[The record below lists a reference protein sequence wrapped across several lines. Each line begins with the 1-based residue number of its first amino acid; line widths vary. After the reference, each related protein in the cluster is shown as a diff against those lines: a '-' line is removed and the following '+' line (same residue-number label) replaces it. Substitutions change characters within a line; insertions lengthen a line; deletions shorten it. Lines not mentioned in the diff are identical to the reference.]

1 MAGNYSEK
9 PSRSLFD
16 FICRVHNRRQQ
27 SMIFALVIRG
37 RRRFFSVCPR
47 SIKSRNCLNFFVP
60 QRRIS

>member
-27 SMIFALVIRG
+27 SMIFAWVISRQS
-37 RRRFFSVCPR
+37 FSSVCQR
-47 SIKSRNCLNFFVP
+47 SIQSRNCLNFFLP
-60 QRRIS
+60 QRWIS